1 MVSRSVLPQPGDTV
15 RIEHPHVPSGL
26 AVVRART
33 LSRQDHLARL
43 TLIISTGIVPAVTL
57 AGRSRLFSVA
67 GESMIVQYRD
77 GWATFTITDD
87 HGNVLSG
94 AAVTLDGTLTRNTDA
109 TGRVQFNAPTVPQSA
124 PAFAVMRCAAIGAY
138 DYIVRFRYFF

>member
-109 TGRVQFNAPTVPQSA
+109 TGRVQFKTQRGRHILTVNAHGYA
-124 PAFAVMRCAAIGAY
+124 PFEMEVE
-138 DYIVRFRYFF
+138 V